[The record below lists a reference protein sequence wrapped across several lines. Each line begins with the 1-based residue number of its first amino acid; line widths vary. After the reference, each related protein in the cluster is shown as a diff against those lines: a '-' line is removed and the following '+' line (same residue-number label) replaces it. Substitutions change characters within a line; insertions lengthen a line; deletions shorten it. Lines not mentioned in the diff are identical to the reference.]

1 MLRNVI
7 IFCDIYIFC
16 CIYMFYVQSLTTLS

>member
-7 IFCDIYIFC
+7 IFCDNYIFYS
-16 CIYMFYVQSLTTLS
+16 IYMFYMQSLTTLS

>member
-7 IFCDIYIFC
+7 IFCDIYIFY